1 MKASEL
7 VSLLQ
12 KKIERYGDWDVCA
25 NGHPVSGVHVAKL
38 ATRVLISIVF
48 DEFTHDITMK

>member
-12 KKIERYGDWDVCA
+12 KKIERHGDWDVCA
-25 NGHPVSGVHVAKL
+25 NSHPVSGVHVAKL
-38 ATRVLISIVF
+38 KTRILISITF
-48 DEFTHDITMK
+48 DEYIHDTLMR

>member
-38 ATRVLISIVF
+38 ATRVLISIAF